1 MQNMQTVIA
10 PTRDVAR
17 AFSVRQ
23 FPSITLMRLQD
34 DHNITFPGEPAKA
47 TVKSLMDFV
56 ERNIKA
62 KYELMI
68 SFQDQGD
75 DVFFAALFDTA
86 DRAQSALAREI
97 LDRVAQD
104 HPDAFKIR
112 YGDAPQLRR
121 NLTDLNLQNWS
132 TPLFLFAKKDNCGYH
147 KWVYSGK
154 LNPMAVSA
162 FCADQL
168 RGRNTETIV
177 SSPIE
182 RRVKTAGLKF
192 LTGAQLAHGLVK
204 NARKD
209 YVVNFVGFPCVNC
222 ADVDRLFD
230 ETAVW
235 ATHNGIRSVVFA
247 RVNASCND
255 VPTTVW
261 RNETFPY
268 GWFFPA
274 KNRTAAFPI
283 GKRRQLYWMAHL
295 LKDNMTEPFEGDLP
309 TKPEKT
315 PYVKRE
321 DL

>member
-1 MQNMQTVIA
+1 
-10 PTRDVAR
+10 
-17 AFSVRQ
+17 
-23 FPSITLMRLQD
+23 MRVHD

-62 KYELMI
+62 KYELMVN
-68 SFQDQGD
+68 FRDQGGD
-75 DVFFAALFDTA
+75 LFFAALFDTA
-86 DRAQSALAREI
+86 DRGQSTLAREI
-97 LDRVAQD
+97 LDRVASD

-112 YGDAPQLRR
+112 YGDAPQHRR
-121 NLTDLNLQNWS
+121 NLTELNLQNRS
-132 TPLFLFAKKDNCGYH
+132 TPLFLFAKKENCGYR
-147 KWVYSGK
+147 KWVYTGP

-168 RGRNTETIV
+168 RGRNAETIV

-192 LTGAQLAHGLVK
+192 LTGGELAKGLAK
-204 NARKD
+204 NTKKD
-209 YVVNFVGFPCVNC
+209 YAVNFVGFPCVHC
-222 ADVDRLFD
+222 AEVDRLFD
-230 ETAVW
+230 ETAAW

-295 LKDNMTEPFEGDLP
+295 LKDNMTEPFNVDLP

-315 PYVKRE
+315 PHVKRE